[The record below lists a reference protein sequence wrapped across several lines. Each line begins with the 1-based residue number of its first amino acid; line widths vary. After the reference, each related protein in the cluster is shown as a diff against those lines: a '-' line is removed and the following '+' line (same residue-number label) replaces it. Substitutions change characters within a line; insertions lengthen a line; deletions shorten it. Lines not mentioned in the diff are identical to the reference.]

1 MAKKQA
7 NRVVRITTKTVEQG
21 PPQPETGGA
30 ELEVDDAEAGADLEN
45 LEELDAL
52 DKLRELSG
60 GNSLAKFE
68 VRRVLPSA
76 LAGYCTTLAGEEM
89 TMERLQ
95 DELGPGTYAIRV
107 RLPGGKFA
115 GSDRVQIADLPKHRQ
130 PAPLAAA
137 PVVSQPAPA
146 GGGELG
152 VVLAAMQRGTEAQI
166 SMLTSLVQSLINKPT
181 PAGADTLD
189 VIEKL
194 APLLKPE
201 KSDGGADA
209 VKMLLQGI
217 ELGKDLGGSG
227 GEAGFADV
235 FMKGLDTIK
244 TVAATQPQPRPSAR
258 RAGPAAGTVPA
269 QELPNNPSPPAAV
282 VAQPK
287 REVNPML
294 RVLQWIK
301 NQTVMLCHQAARQK
315 DPELYAELFLD
326 NLPDGLTEEMVMER
340 MQKPDA
346 IDELAT
352 INPMVLQYR
361 EWFEQFRDEV
371 IELLQP
377 TEDADEE
384 SEEAEAGGQVIE
396 HEPEGGAEGGG
407 EGS

>member
-1 MAKKQA
+1 MAKKQG
-7 NRVVRITTKTVEQG
+7 NRVAEITTRTVKLEPAAG
-21 PPQPETGGA
+21 ANAGG
-30 ELEVDDAEAGADLEN
+30 ELELDGESGPEGAS
-45 LEELDAL
+45 LEERDAL

-76 LAGYCTTLAGEEM
+76 YAGYCTTLAAEEM

-95 DELGPGTYAIRV
+95 EELGPGTYAIRV
-107 RLPGGKFA
+107 RLPGGTFA

-130 PAPLAAA
+130 PPPQAAQ
-137 PVVSQPAPA
+137 PVVSQAPAA

-152 VVLAAMQRGTEAQI
+152 AVLAAMQRSTDAQI
-166 SMLTSLVQSLINKPT
+166 SMLTGLVQSLINR
-181 PAGADTLD
+181 PAPEAPAASDPLA

-194 APLLKPE
+194 APFLKPE

-217 ELGKDLGGSG
+217 ELGKDLGGGG

-244 TVAATQPQPRPSAR
+244 TVAATQPQPRPAAR
-258 RAGPAAGTVPA
+258 RVAA
-269 QELPNNPSPPAAV
+269 QETPPNNQPAAV
-282 VAQPK
+282 AVPQPK

-294 RVLQWIK
+294 RIIQWIK

-315 DPELYAELFLD
+315 DPGLYAELFLD
-326 NLPDGLTEEMVMER
+326 NLPDGLTQEMIHER

-346 IDELAT
+346 IEDLAA
-352 INPMVLQYR
+352 INPDVLKYR
-361 EWFEQFRDEV
+361 EWFEAFRDEV
-371 IELLQP
+371 IDLLEAPEETDAEELP
-377 TEDADEE
+377 DDGEP
-384 SEEAEAGGQVIE
+384 AGEVIE
-396 HEPEGGAEGGG
+396 HQPEGGG
-407 EGS
+407 EGGAGES